1 MPRTATPDEVARY
14 GHIAARLREFMER
27 RGMSTPDLSQAL
39 GLPRTS
45 TTAYHWVTCFG
56 APSPKLR
63 MKLSKVTGI
72 PEAELVQRQ
81 PGEPPPTS
89 TALAVPELP
98 RRAMVL
104 QHRAAVLKDSWHF

>member
-1 MPRTATPDEVARY
+1 
-14 GHIAARLREFMER
+14 
-27 RGMSTPDLSQAL
+27 
-39 GLPRTS
+39 
-45 TTAYHWVTCFG
+45 
-56 APSPKLR
+56 

-104 QHRAAVLKDSWHF
+104 QHRAADVLSFTVQADGTARVKLDVVLPLDKAAPLLRTLLDNHLVLTQQEAG